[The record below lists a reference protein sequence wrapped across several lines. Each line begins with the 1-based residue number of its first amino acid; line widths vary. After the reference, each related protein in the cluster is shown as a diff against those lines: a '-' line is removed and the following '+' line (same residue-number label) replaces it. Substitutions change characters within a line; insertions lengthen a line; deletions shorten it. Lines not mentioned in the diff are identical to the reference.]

1 MLKSGAVFRED
12 AGPPP
17 DPSMSSS
24 KKRALDDNDGDR
36 VKSLG
41 EPVHDD
47 GVSHDKRKL
56 KKQKKKREKELA
68 SPPNLICTFYRGN
81 LIHLCHEFSLRPCR
95 PLPSKLRICDLE
107 LRPSHSMS
115 VSRPSDPS
123 PPLLNVLSFL
133 NIRRF
138 ATSSSVL

>member
-24 KKRALDDNDGDR
+24 KKRALDDNEGDR
-36 VKSLG
+36 VKSLS
-41 EPVHDD
+41 EPVYDD
-47 GVSHDKRKL
+47 GISHDKRKV

-68 SPPNLICTFYRGN
+68 SLLNLICTFYRGN
-81 LIHLCHEFSLRPCR
+81 LIHLYYKFSLRPYR

-107 LRPSHSMS
+107 LRPSHSML
-115 VSRPSDPS
+115 VSSPSDPS
-123 PPLLNVLSFL
+123 PPLPNVLSFL

-138 ATSSSVL
+138 ATSLSVL